1 MKHDVRLHL
10 INDSVNV
17 ATDMK
22 LIESKLVFYKDIDK
36 ALNDDSLPIKVI
48 DFTDLHSIESNLTNF
63 LFNNAEHIFVLP
75 VSFPVEFTYLD
86 RSNSESILAR
96 LKIKLKYR
104 SIKKLRDYYGLYEIN
119 YHIQKLP
126 INHPEIID
134 YDRYNI
140 IIENIRSD
148 YDFTM
153 KK

>member
-1 MKHDVRLHL
+1 M
-10 INDSVNV
+10 
-17 ATDMK
+17 
-22 LIESKLVFYKDIDK
+22 
-36 ALNDDSLPIKVI
+36 
-48 DFTDLHSIESNLTNF
+48 TNF

-86 RSNSESILAR
+86 RSNSESILVR

-104 SIKKLRDYYGLYEIN
+104 SIIKLRDYYGLYEIN

-126 INHPEIID
+126 NNHPEIID

-148 YDFTM
+148 YDFKM